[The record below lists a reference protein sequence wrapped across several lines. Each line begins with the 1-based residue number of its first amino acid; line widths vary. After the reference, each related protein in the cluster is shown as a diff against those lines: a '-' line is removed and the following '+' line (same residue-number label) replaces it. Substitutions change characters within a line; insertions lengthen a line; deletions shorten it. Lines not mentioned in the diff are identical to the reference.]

1 MNYMKNG
8 YNLIWTN
15 RAFSDLEQIIDY
27 LENNFSK
34 FVIKNFLNKLQK
46 RLLLINDNPLLFPV
60 SYKFENTRK
69 SVLSKQVSLYYKVA
83 SNSIYL
89 LSIYDNR
96 QSDKEIK

>member
-1 MNYMKNG
+1 MNYMING

-34 FVIKNFLNKLQK
+34 FVITNFLNKLQK
-46 RLLLINDNPLLFPV
+46 RLSLINDNPLLFPI

-69 SVLSKQVSLYYKVA
+69 SVLSKQFSL
-83 SNSIYL
+83 
-89 LSIYDNR
+89 
-96 QSDKEIK
+96 